1 MQCGIRR
8 TAVCWIA
15 LGVAVISG
23 CRQEAPDQ
31 EPQAGPPAVV
41 EQEGPLTEEA
51 PTVAEETPEEP
62 APPPKIPDVVMTDAM
77 AATNVVS
84 VGDPMPEGS
93 LPDLE
98 GKTRT
103 IEEMF
108 GPNLTVVFFWNSENL
123 YALQELQDL
132 QIDVYEPYQDKGV
145 QVVGIN
151 VKDDAEAVKQK
162 VEQAGATYPQ
172 LLDAD
177 GSYFA
182 RVAKEHLPRT
192 YLVGPD
198 GKNLWFDLEYST
210 ATRRN
215 LLQAIQVALAQTGTA
230 ESPATA
236 EPSAGSPEAKAQP
249 SP

>member
-1 MQCGIRR
+1 M
-8 TAVCWIA
+8 V
-15 LGVAVISG
+15 
-23 CRQEAPDQ
+23 P
-31 EPQAGPPAVV
+31 
-41 EQEGPLTEEA
+41 EEA
-51 PTVAEETPEEP
+51 PEEP
-62 APPPKIPDVVMTDAM
+62 APPPKIPDVVMTEAM
-77 AATNVVS
+77 AATNLVA

-98 GKTRT
+98 GKTHT
-103 IEEMF
+103 IEEMS
-108 GPNLTVVFFWNSENL
+108 GAELAVVFFWNSENL

-132 QIDVYEPYQDKGV
+132 QIDVYEPFKDKGV

-151 VKDDAEAVKQK
+151 VKDTAETVKEQ
-162 VEQAGATYPQ
+162 VEPAGATYPQ
-172 LLDAD
+172 LLDTD

-198 GKNLWFDLEYST
+198 GKILWFDLEYST

-215 LLQAIQVALAQTGTA
+215 LLQAIEVAMAQSG
-230 ESPATA
+230 EA
-236 EPSAGSPEAKAQP
+236 EPPAAAEISAGSPEAKPQP